1 MESTRQYHFEGD
13 TLVDPDGAIVG
24 HRVAGG
30 DRAYL
35 PEAQSTD
42 DILRKLN
49 AHEKL
54 VGSVGRLH
62 SLLRARVGD
71 NPASIL
77 DQATL
82 NEAKSLLKGA
92 TGWESEIELPAR
104 DLVRD
109 ELVAAMEGLLEE
121 HEWFWRAFENE
132 HRVVPETEKPD
143 TDVSERAIAALA
155 AAKGPTNGS
164 D

>member
-49 AHEKL
+49 AHE
-54 VGSVGRLH
+54 
-62 SLLRARVGD
+62 
-71 NPASIL
+71 
-77 DQATL
+77 
-82 NEAKSLLKGA
+82 
-92 TGWESEIELPAR
+92 
-104 DLVRD
+104 
-109 ELVAAMEGLLEE
+109 ELVATCDGGWGTANNIIANMDGYEGMTLDQLQHKILTSVILLKSL
-121 HEWFWRAFENE
+121 RAGCA
-132 HRVVPETEKPD
+132 
-143 TDVSERAIAALA
+143 SALS

-164 D
+164 ESGDCEVN